1 MPATINSLHAAL
13 TLIAA
18 GILFGLGFHLIALA
32 IQWPAGRVAAG
43 AGVICVLLL
52 ALAWLVP

>member
-1 MPATINSLHAAL
+1 MPETIKTAHTLL

-18 GILFGLGFHLIALA
+18 GILFGLGFHLIGIA
-32 IQWPAGRVAAG
+32 ITWPASRVAAG
-43 AGVICVLLL
+43 AAVICVLLL